1 MLANL
6 AMNKQPQSDR
16 IIIFDTTLRD
26 GEQCPGATL
35 NVDEKLVIARQLARL
50 GVDVIEAGFAIASS
64 GDFEAVQK
72 IAKTVGTEDG
82 PTICSLA
89 RAIKADIEAAAEAL
103 KPAAHARIHTFIST
117 SDIHLE
123 YQLKKSR
130 AEVLAI
136 AEEMVAYAKSFM
148 DDVEFSTMD
157 ATRTDP
163 EYLYQV
169 LERAIAAG
177 ATTINIPDTVGYTTP
192 SEFGALIKGIKD
204 NVPNI
209 EQAIISVHGHNDIG
223 LAVANF
229 LEAVKNGAR
238 QLECAI
244 NGIGERAGNT
254 ALEEVVMALH
264 VRRQYFNPFLGRPA
278 ESEKPLTNI
287 DTRQIYKTSRLV
299 SNLTGMLVQPN
310 KSIVG
315 ANAFAHESGIHQDG
329 ILKNKLTYEIMDAES
344 IGLNEN
350 QIVLGKHSGRNAFRT
365 RMKELGFELSE
376 TELNKAFIRFKD
388 LADKKKEISDWDL
401 EAIANDESQQA
412 PELFRLELVQV
423 SCGDNSCPTATVTL
437 RTPAGEELTDAAI
450 GTGPVDAV
458 YKAINRVVNVPNE
471 LIEFSVQSVTKG
483 IDAIGE
489 VTIRLRHNER
499 VYSGHAANTD
509 IIVASA
515 QAYVNAL
522 NRLYGSSKS
531 AQMLSS
537 MESDSSTE
545 IESAES
551 GVVGNQSIS
560 SRN

>member
-1 MLANL
+1 
-6 AMNKQPQSDR
+6 MNKPSQPDR

-35 NVDEKLVIARQLARL
+35 NVDEKILIARQLARL
-50 GVDVIEAGFAIASS
+50 GVDVIEAGFAFASP

-72 IAKTVGTEDG
+72 IATEVGTENG
-82 PTICSLA
+82 PVICSLA
-89 RAIKADIEAAAEAL
+89 RAIKADIDAAAEAI
-103 KPAAHARIHTFIST
+103 KPAAKARIHTFIST

-123 YQLKKSR
+123 YQLKKTR

-136 AEEMVAYAKSFM
+136 AEEMVAYAKSFV
-148 DDVEFSTMD
+148 DDVEFSPMD
-157 ATRTDP
+157 AVRSDP

-177 ATTINIPDTVGYTTP
+177 AKTVNIPDTVGYTTP
-192 SEFGALIKGIKD
+192 SEFGALIRGIKE

-209 EQAIISVHGHNDIG
+209 DQAIISVHGHNDLG

-238 QLECAI
+238 QLECTI
-244 NGIGERAGNT
+244 NGIGERAGNA
-254 ALEEVVMALH
+254 ALEELVMALH
-264 VRRQYFNPFLGRPA
+264 VRRRYFNPYLGRSP
-278 ESEKPLTNI
+278 ESEEPLTNI

-310 KSIVG
+310 KAIVG

-329 ILKNKLTYEIMDAES
+329 VLKNKLTYEIMDAQS
-344 IGLNEN
+344 IGLTDN

-365 RMKELGFELSE
+365 RLKELGFELSE
-376 TELNKAFIRFKD
+376 TDLNKAFLRFKD
-388 LADKKKEISDWDL
+388 VADKKKEVSDWDL
-401 EAIANDESQQA
+401 EALVNDEIRQV
-412 PELFRLELVQV
+412 PELFHLELVQV
-423 SCGDNSCPTATVTL
+423 SCGDKARPTATVTL
-437 RTPAGEELTDAAI
+437 RTPDGEELTDAAI

-471 LIEFSVQSVTKG
+471 LIEFSVQSVTAG

-489 VTIRLRHNER
+489 VTIRLRYNDR
-499 VYSGHAANTD
+499 VFSGHAANTD

-522 NRLYGSSKS
+522 NRLYGGLQSERQRGRADSHTE
-531 AQMLSS
+531 
-537 MESDSSTE
+537 ESVTT
-545 IESAES
+545 
-551 GVVGNQSIS
+551 V
-560 SRN
+560 

>member
-1 MLANL
+1 MSVNQ
-6 AMNKQPQSDR
+6 AMNKQPQPDR

-50 GVDVIEAGFAIASS
+50 GVDVIEAGFAFASP

-72 IAKTVGTEDG
+72 IAASVGTEDG
-82 PTICSLA
+82 PVICSLA
-89 RAIKADIEAAAEAL
+89 RAIKTDIKAAAESL
-103 KPAAHARIHTFIST
+103 KPAAHGRIHTFIST

-123 YQLKKSR
+123 YQLKKSK

-136 AEEMVAYAKSFM
+136 AEEMVAYAKSFI

-192 SEFGALIKGIKD
+192 SEFGALIRGIKE

-209 EQAIISVHGHNDIG
+209 DRAIISVHGHNDIG

-264 VRRQYFNPFLGRPA
+264 VRRQYFNPFLGRQD
-278 ESEKPLTNI
+278 ESEAPLTNI

-310 KSIVG
+310 KAIVG

-344 IGLNEN
+344 IGLTEN

-365 RMKELGFELSE
+365 RLKELGFELSE
-376 TELNKAFIRFKD
+376 TELNKAFLRFKEV
-388 LADKKKEISDWDL
+388 ADKKKEISDWDL
-401 EAIANDESQQA
+401 EAIANDEIQQA

-423 SCGDNSCPTATVTL
+423 SCGDRSRPTATVSL
-437 RTPAGEELTDAAI
+437 RTPTGEELMDAAI

-483 IDAIGE
+483 IDAMGE
-489 VTIRLRHNER
+489 VTIRLRQNER

-522 NRLYGSSKS
+522 NRLYGSLKGVTTQQQTGMEPAIAQVSK
-531 AQMLSS
+531 
-537 MESDSSTE
+537 D
-545 IESAES
+545 
-551 GVVGNQSIS
+551 
-560 SRN
+560 

>member
-1 MLANL
+1 
-6 AMNKQPQSDR
+6 MNKQTQTDR

-50 GVDVIEAGFAIASS
+50 GVDVIEAGFAFASP
-64 GDFEAVQK
+64 GDFEAVEK
-72 IAKTVGTEDG
+72 IAKAVGTEDG
-82 PTICSLA
+82 PVICSLA
-89 RAIKADIEAAAEAL
+89 RAIKADIQAAAEAI
-103 KPAAHARIHTFIST
+103 KPAAKGRIHTFIST

-123 YQLKKSR
+123 YQLKKSK

-136 AEEMVAYAKSFM
+136 AEEMVAYAKSFV

-209 EQAIISVHGHNDIG
+209 DQAIISVHGHNDIG

-264 VRRQYFNPFLGRPA
+264 VRRQYYNPFLGRPV
-278 ESEKPLTNI
+278 ESEAPLTNI

-310 KSIVG
+310 KAIVG

-329 ILKNKLTYEIMDAES
+329 VLKNKLTYEIMDAQS
-344 IGLNEN
+344 IGLTEN

-365 RMKELGFELSE
+365 RLRELGFELSE
-376 TELNKAFIRFKD
+376 TELNKAFIRFKE

-401 EAIANDESQQA
+401 EAIANDETQQT
-412 PELFRLELVQV
+412 PELFYLELVQV
-423 SCGDNSCPTATVTL
+423 SCGNQARPTATVCL
-437 RTPAGEELTDAAI
+437 RNPAGEELMDAAI

-483 IDAIGE
+483 IDAMGE
-489 VTIRLRHNER
+489 VTIRLRH
-499 VYSGHAANTD
+499 
-509 IIVASA
+509 
-515 QAYVNAL
+515 
-522 NRLYGSSKS
+522 
-531 AQMLSS
+531 
-537 MESDSSTE
+537 
-545 IESAES
+545 
-551 GVVGNQSIS
+551 
-560 SRN
+560 